1 MLEVTPMISVLVD
14 YKSRLRPFGLVLVGS
29 SQERLNAVKDK
40 YIYVQF
46 SFFFQVFVDKHFVGV
61 LDYTV
66 QELAVPDGK
75 VTFEPV
81 CPSL

>member
-1 MLEVTPMISVLVD
+1 MISVLVD

-40 YIYVQF
+40 YMFNFPSF
-46 SFFFQVFVDKHFVGV
+46 SQVFVDKHFVGV

-66 QELAVPDGK
+66 QELAIPDGK
-75 VTFEPV
+75 VTFESV